1 LAKNLT
7 VRLDDDLAADTEALA
22 RAEGKSLNET
32 VKLALSE
39 AVERRRSDPAFTDRV
54 RRIIEQ
60 DRELLE
66 RLAKLPS
73 LTSISPTPQSRSG
86 LVSTGGI
93 QHTWPTNSPRSFGR
107 STTPSPQIHHAVPV
121 DRSAELEPAANW
133 QLARSAISAGIT
145 RPSGAF
151 LGGRARRCGSGKT
164 ARSSRCSP
172 SAVT

>member
-1 LAKNLT
+1 MAKNLT

-66 RLAKLPS
+66 RLA
-73 LTSISPTPQSRSG
+73 Q
-86 LVSTGGI
+86 
-93 QHTWPTNSPRSFGR
+93 
-107 STTPSPQIHHAVPV
+107 
-121 DRSAELEPAANW
+121 
-133 QLARSAISAGIT
+133 
-145 RPSGAF
+145 
-151 LGGRARRCGSGKT
+151 
-164 ARSSRCSP
+164 
-172 SAVT
+172 